1 MSPGRKYIFSI
12 LDGLDGYENLNNL
25 EFGGVIDKLDAIV
38 AQLHI

>member
-1 MSPGRKYIFSI
+1 MSPSRKYIFNI
-12 LDGLDGYENLNNL
+12 LDGLDRYENLNSL